1 MAQSFNSD
9 GHHSVLLQEAV
20 QALNLRPGGIYV
32 DGTFGRGGHSQ
43 RILQEM
49 APTGRVVA
57 LDRDPAAIAAGRRAL
72 QDSRMILRQARFSQL
87 EDVLLSLEVTEV
99 DGILLDL
106 GVSSP
111 QLDQAERGFSFRQEG
126 PLDMRMDPSE
136 GMTAAA
142 WLNQVGEKEL
152 AEVIHTLGEE
162 RFARQ
167 VAHAIIQARAQRPLE
182 TTRQLAQIVAMAV
195 RTREVGQDP
204 ATRTFQAIRLHINRE
219 LDELAAVLPQALH
232 LLKSG
237 GRLAIISFHSLEDRI
252 VKQYFQGHSRPPEI
266 PRGMAVREAER
277 PAPPLR
283 LVGRAQRASRVEVA
297 RNPRSRS
304 AILRVA
310 ERTDA
315 S

>member
-1 MAQSFNSD
+1 MVQSFNSD
-9 GHHSVLLQEAV
+9 SHHSVLLQEAV

-49 APTGRVVA
+49 APTGQVVA

-72 QDSRMILRQARFSQL
+72 QDSRMTLRQARFSQL

-126 PLDMRMDPSE
+126 PLDMRMDPGE
-136 GMTAAA
+136 GMTAAV

-167 VAHAIIQARAQRPLE
+167 VARAIIRARDQRPLE
-182 TTRQLAQIVAMAV
+182 TTRQLAQIVATAV
-195 RTREVGQDP
+195 HTREVGQDP

-219 LDELAAVLPQALH
+219 LDELAAVLPQAMH
-232 LLKSG
+232 VLKSG
-237 GRLAIISFHSLEDRI
+237 GRLVIISFHSLEDRM
-252 VKQYFQGHSRPPEI
+252 VKQYFQRHSRPPEI
-266 PRGMAVREAER
+266 PRGMAVRESDR

-310 ERTDA
+310 ERTGA
-315 S
+315 

>member
-1 MAQSFNSD
+1 MVQLFNSD
-9 GHHSVLLQEAV
+9 SHHSVLLQEAV

-49 APTGRVVA
+49 APTGQVVA

-87 EDVLLSLEVTEV
+87 EDVLLSLKITEV

-126 PLDMRMDPSE
+126 PLDMRMDPGE

-142 WLNQVGEKEL
+142 WLNQAEEKEL

-167 VAHAIIQARAQRPLE
+167 VARAIIQARAQRPLE
-182 TTRQLAQIVAMAV
+182 TTRQLAQIVATAV

-204 ATRTFQAIRLHINRE
+204 ATRTFQAIRLHVNHE

-232 LLKSG
+232 VLKSG
-237 GRLAIISFHSLEDRI
+237 GRLVIISFHSIEDRM
-252 VKQYFQGHSRPPEI
+252 VKQYFQMHSRPPEI
-266 PRGMAVREAER
+266 PRGMAVRESDR
-277 PAPPLR
+277 PAPLLR

-310 ERTDA
+310 ERTNA
-315 S
+315 

>member
-1 MAQSFNSD
+1 MAQSLNS
-9 GHHSVLLQEAV
+9 GIHHSVLLQEAV
-20 QALNLRPGGIYV
+20 QALDLHPEGIYV

-49 APTGRVVA
+49 ASTGRVVA
-57 LDRDPAAIAAGRRAL
+57 LDRDPAAITAGRQAL
-72 QDSRMILRQARFSQL
+72 QDSRLILRQARFSQL
-87 EDVLLSLEVTEV
+87 EEVLLSLGIAGV

-126 PLDMRMDPSE
+126 PLDMRMDPGE
-136 GMTAAA
+136 GMTAAV

-167 VAHAIIQARAQRPLE
+167 VARAIVQARAQRPLE
-182 TTRQLAQIVAMAV
+182 TTRQLAQIVATAV
-195 RTREVGQDP
+195 RTREAGQDP
-204 ATRTFQAIRLHINRE
+204 ATRTFQAIRLHVNRE
-219 LDELAAVLPQALH
+219 LDELAAVLPQALRV
-232 LLKSG
+232 LKRG
-237 GRLAIISFHSLEDRI
+237 GRLVVISFHSLEDRM
-252 VKQYFQGHSRPPEI
+252 VKRYFQAHARPPEI
-266 PRGMAVREAER
+266 PRGMAVRESDR
-277 PAPPLR
+277 PAPQLR
-283 LVGRAQRASRVEVA
+283 LVGRAQRASQAEVA

-310 ERTDA
+310 ERTGA
-315 S
+315 

>member
-1 MAQSFNSD
+1 MAQSLNS
-9 GHHSVLLQEAV
+9 GIHHSVLLQEAV
-20 QALNLRPGGIYV
+20 QALDLHPEGVYV

-57 LDRDPAAIAAGRRAL
+57 LDRDPAAIAAGRQAL
-72 QDSRMILRQARFSQL
+72 QDSRLILRQARFSQL
-87 EDVLLSLEVTEV
+87 EEVLLSLGIAGV

-126 PLDMRMDPSE
+126 PLDMRMDPGE
-136 GMTAAA
+136 GMTAAV

-167 VAHAIIQARAQRPLE
+167 VARAIVQARAQRPLE
-182 TTRQLAQIVAMAV
+182 TTRQLAQIVATAV
-195 RTREVGQDP
+195 RTREAGQDP
-204 ATRTFQAIRLHINRE
+204 ATRTFQAIRLHVNRE
-219 LDELAAVLPQALH
+219 LDELAAVLPQALRV
-232 LLKSG
+232 LKRG
-237 GRLAIISFHSLEDRI
+237 GRLVVISFHSLEDRM
-252 VKQYFQGHSRPPEI
+252 VKRYFQAHARPPEI
-266 PRGMAVREAER
+266 PRGMAVRESDR
-277 PAPPLR
+277 PAPQLR
-283 LVGRAQRASRVEVA
+283 LVGRAQRASQAEVV

-310 ERTDA
+310 ERTGA
-315 S
+315 

>member
-142 WLNQVGEKEL
+142 WLNHVGDKEL

>member
-1 MAQSFNSD
+1 MAQSFHSD
-9 GHHSVLLQEAV
+9 IHHSVLLQEAV
-20 QALNLRPGGIYV
+20 QALDLRPEGIYV

-49 APTGRVVA
+49 APTGQIVA
-57 LDRDPAAIAAGRRAL
+57 LDRDPAAIAAGRQAL
-72 QDSRMILRQARFSQL
+72 QDPRMILRQARFSQL
-87 EDVLLSLEVTEV
+87 EEVLLSLGITGV

-126 PLDMRMDPSE
+126 PLDMRMDPGE
-136 GMTAAA
+136 GMTAAT
-142 WLNQVGEKEL
+142 WLNQVDEKEL
-152 AEVIHTLGEE
+152 AEVIHKLGEE

-167 VAHAIIQARAQRPLE
+167 VARAIIQARAQRPLE
-182 TTRQLAQIVAMAV
+182 TTRQLAQIVATAV

-219 LDELAAVLPQALH
+219 LDELAAVLPQALRV
-232 LLKSG
+232 LKSG
-237 GRLAIISFHSLEDRI
+237 GRLVIISFHSLEDRL
-252 VKQYFQGHSRPPEI
+252 VKHYFQAHSRPPEI
-266 PRGMAVREAER
+266 PRGMAVRESDR
-277 PAPPLR
+277 PPPLLR
-283 LVGRAQRASRVEVA
+283 LVGRAQRAGRAEVV

-310 ERTDA
+310 ERTGA
-315 S
+315 

>member
-1 MAQSFNSD
+1 MVQSFNSD
-9 GHHSVLLQEAV
+9 SHHSVLLQEAV

-49 APTGRVVA
+49 APTGQVVA

-72 QDSRMILRQARFSQL
+72 QDSRMTLRQARFSQL

-111 QLDQAERGFSFRQEG
+111 QLNQAERGFSFRQEG
-126 PLDMRMDPSE
+126 PLDMRMDPGE
-136 GMTAAA
+136 GMTAAV

-167 VAHAIIQARAQRPLE
+167 VARAIIRARDQRPLE
-182 TTRQLAQIVAMAV
+182 TTRQLAQIVATAV
-195 RTREVGQDP
+195 HTREVGQDP

-219 LDELAAVLPQALH
+219 LDELAAVLPQAMH
-232 LLKSG
+232 VLKSG
-237 GRLAIISFHSLEDRI
+237 GRLVIISFHSLEDRM
-252 VKQYFQGHSRPPEI
+252 VKQYFQRHSRPPEI
-266 PRGMAVREAER
+266 PRGMAVRESDR

-310 ERTDA
+310 ERTGA
-315 S
+315 

>member
-1 MAQSFNSD
+1 MAQSLNS
-9 GHHSVLLQEAV
+9 GIHHSVLLQEAV
-20 QALNLRPGGIYV
+20 QALDLHPEGIYV

-49 APTGRVVA
+49 ASTGRVVA
-57 LDRDPAAIAAGRRAL
+57 LDRDPAAITAGRQAL
-72 QDSRMILRQARFSQL
+72 QDSRLILRQARFSQL
-87 EDVLLSLEVTEV
+87 EEVLLSLGIAGV

-126 PLDMRMDPSE
+126 PLDMRMDPGE
-136 GMTAAA
+136 GMTAAV

-167 VAHAIIQARAQRPLE
+167 VARAIVQARAQRPLE
-182 TTRQLAQIVAMAV
+182 TTRQLAQIVATAV
-195 RTREVGQDP
+195 RTREAGQDP
-204 ATRTFQAIRLHINRE
+204 ATRTFQAIRLHVNRE
-219 LDELAAVLPQALH
+219 LDELAAVLPQALRV
-232 LLKSG
+232 LKRG
-237 GRLAIISFHSLEDRI
+237 GRLVVISFHSLEDRM
-252 VKQYFQGHSRPPEI
+252 VKRYFQAHARPPEI
-266 PRGMAVREAER
+266 PRGMAVRESDR
-277 PAPPLR
+277 PAPQLR
-283 LVGRAQRASRVEVA
+283 LVGRAQRASQAEVV

-310 ERTDA
+310 ERTGA
-315 S
+315 

>member
-1 MAQSFNSD
+1 MAQSLNS
-9 GHHSVLLQEAV
+9 GIHHSVLLQEAV
-20 QALNLRPGGIYV
+20 QALDLHPEGIYV

-49 APTGRVVA
+49 ASTGRVVA
-57 LDRDPAAIAAGRRAL
+57 LDRDPAAITAGRQAL
-72 QDSRMILRQARFSQL
+72 QDSRLILRQARFSQL
-87 EDVLLSLEVTEV
+87 EEVLLSLGIAGV

-126 PLDMRMDPSE
+126 PLDMRMDPGE
-136 GMTAAA
+136 EMTAAV

-167 VAHAIIQARAQRPLE
+167 VARAIVQARAQRPLE
-182 TTRQLAQIVAMAV
+182 TTRQLAQIVATAV
-195 RTREVGQDP
+195 RTREAGQDP
-204 ATRTFQAIRLHINRE
+204 ATRTFQAIRLHVNRE
-219 LDELAAVLPQALH
+219 LDELAAVLPQALRV
-232 LLKSG
+232 LKRG
-237 GRLAIISFHSLEDRI
+237 GRLVVISFHSLEDRM
-252 VKQYFQGHSRPPEI
+252 VKRYFQAHARPPEI
-266 PRGMAVREAER
+266 PRGMAVRESDR
-277 PAPPLR
+277 PAPQLR
-283 LVGRAQRASRVEVA
+283 LVGRAQRASQAEVV

-310 ERTDA
+310 ERTGA
-315 S
+315 